1 MWEQK
6 VHIDMLELKEE
17 REDDKEGEKV
27 VLNVQMVRMSKLL
40 GMSSHLKILV
50 KIHSWLGGVC
60 AGLVVWVQAAIKW
73 HTGAGVVFSLI
84 MFSF

>member
-1 MWEQK
+1 
-6 VHIDMLELKEE
+6 MLELKEE

-50 KIHSWLGGVC
+50 KIHS
-60 AGLVVWVQAAIKW
+60 
-73 HTGAGVVFSLI
+73 
-84 MFSF
+84 